1 MEHLPSK
8 PYELGVPLS
17 TPRLPTAGV
26 FLSAVDMMLQLAHG
40 GDPGRKSS
48 MNQELFLRRRSKIH
62 VPVGTGGAT
71 RAQVASVVQEIAAF
85 RCVLSEALIEQ
96 IGLLSA
102 AELKFW
108 LRDIVRVLRRRSG
121 AHVHHRPFYPDFPEQ
136 VLTAS
141 EAELYLNAVM
151 HYHTLRRLPA
161 TEESRPPLLEGN
173 FISWVIEPGSIPEFE
188 SLLEPLV
195 SSRTSLSEEEAA
207 DVIWFIREYKSDVF
221 RLLPEVVPFR
231 EIRAQVGGALILHV
245 AGDARVDAYLERN
258 VETATD
264 VLRLA
269 IALNGGDV
277 SLATATTRFKAM
289 KRSMR
294 RLLLSLLDQI
304 PNATEDVM
312 RQAER
317 WKRLAEVL
325 HPGDYA
331 DKYPRALAAITAARH
346 NEAPAS
352 FGSRVE
358 TLFAQSDIAELV
370 PVLQSRPGEFAR
382 RLDATLRRAK
392 EPKPVLDAFEA
403 VAPQVSSPVLLQLLA
418 QSRAPRPLPLRA
430 FTPKG
435 SFAKVYGI
443 KDDREL
449 LASEV
454 LARAAR
460 ICEDALVT
468 RFATLAPLGR
478 CYIDPELRE
487 YRVPL
492 AQRASSKSLRTL
504 VRGSRL
510 PMPDTRFI
518 RLFLWWKNGRSRT
531 DIDLSAVFFDANFV
545 FRETVAYYN
554 LRDYGG
560 CHSGDIVD
568 APEGASEFID
578 LDLEV
583 LVEKGIRYVVTSIN
597 SYTQQPYCDLPEC
610 FAGWMARADTA
621 SGEVFEPRTVFDRI
635 DIASDTQICLPF
647 VMDLQERRVIW
658 ADLGLT
664 SAPRWNNVGNNLSG
678 VSLMLRALV
687 HTPRPDLET
696 LFDLHVRARGDRVAS
711 PQQAQAVFAPDQ
723 GITPFD
729 TDLIRSQFL

>member
-1 MEHLPSK
+1 
-8 PYELGVPLS
+8 
-17 TPRLPTAGV
+17 
-26 FLSAVDMMLQLAHG
+26 
-40 GDPGRKSS
+40 
-48 MNQELFLRRRSKIH
+48 MNQELFLRRRSKVH
-62 VPVGTGGAT
+62 VPMGTGGAT
-71 RAQVASVVQEIAAF
+71 RAQVASVVREIAAF
-85 RCVLSEALIEQ
+85 RCVLSEPLIEQ

-102 AELKFW
+102 TELKSW

-231 EIRAQVGGALILHV
+231 EIRAQVGGALIRYV
-245 AGDARVDAYLERN
+245 AGDTRIDTFLEQN

-269 IALNGGDV
+269 IALHGGDV

-294 RLLLSLLDQI
+294 RLLLSLLDPI

-331 DKYPRALAAITAARH
+331 DKYPRALAAITAARR

-358 TLFAQSDIAELV
+358 TLFAQRDIAELV
-370 PVLQSRPGEFAR
+370 SVLQSRPGEFAR
-382 RLDATLRRAK
+382 RLDATLRRAT
-392 EPKPVLDAFEA
+392 EPEPVLDAFEA
-403 VAPQVSSPVLLQLLA
+403 VAAQVASPVLLQLLA

-449 LASEV
+449 LAPEV

-460 ICEDALVT
+460 ICENALVT
-468 RFATLAPLGR
+468 RFATLPPLGR
-478 CYIDPELRE
+478 CYIDPELHE

-492 AQRASSKSLRTL
+492 AQRSSSKSLRTL

-531 DIDLSAVFFDANFV
+531 DIDLSAAFFDANFV

-578 LDLEV
+578 LDLDV

-610 FAGWMARADTA
+610 FAGWMARTDTA

-635 DIASDTQICLPF
+635 DIASDTEICLPF

-678 VSLMLRALV
+678 ISLMLRALV

-696 LFDLHVRARGDRVAS
+696 LFDLHVRARGERVAS
-711 PQQAQAVFAPDQ
+711 PQQAQAVFAPDH